1 MLKDQTLP
9 ELAVTMATLARAAY
23 EDDNKEMFASMG
35 FTKYKF
41 MDNDGAQGHLAA
53 SKTEVV
59 ITCRG
64 TEPNRPNDLIADLNT
79 IPKRNG
85 VGWVHEGFRKEARKI
100 LDQIFDWVS
109 EPANHGKDI
118 YVTGHSLGAA
128 MALYVTQEL
137 EFAGYN
143 VVKLFTFGQPR
154 LGNRD
159 YVNQIKTDHYRFVNC
174 NDFVTH
180 VPPAAMQFVHHGELC
195 YINFYGNVR
204 PLSSYQRFKDM
215 LRAHWRAL
223 KKFELF
229 DALRDHSMDNYVN
242 KLTNIRDTGQGIN
255 R

>member
-1 MLKDQTLP
+1 MLRDQTLP

-23 EDDNKEMFASMG
+23 EDDNKQIFADLG
-35 FTKYKF
+35 FKKYKF
-41 MDNDGAQGHLAA
+41 MDKDGAQGHLAA
-53 SKTEVV
+53 SSKEIV

-64 TEPNRPNDLIADLNT
+64 TEPSKPNDLLADLNT
-79 IPKRNG
+79 VPKRNG

-100 LDQIFDWVS
+100 IDQIFDW
-109 EPANHGKDI
+109 AAKNKGKDI

-137 EFAGYN
+137 EYAGYT
-143 VVKLFTFGQPR
+143 VTKLFTFGQPR
-154 LGNRD
+154 LGNKD
-159 YVNQIKTDHYRFVNC
+159 YVEQIKADHYRFVNC

-180 VPPAAMQFVHHGELC
+180 VPPSAMLFKHHGQLC

-204 PLSSYQRFKDM
+204 PLSQYQRFKDM

-223 KKFELF
+223 RKFELF

-255 R
+255 